1 MGEHDLS
8 QEIDC
13 FNDDETDTPEMCA
26 EKFQELEIE
35 EIIVHPEAKEGV
47 SANDIA
53 LIRMKEAANF
63 NKNVQPVCLPFSS
76 ELRKSKIREIIS
88 LGWGATEEKWYSDVL
103 LDATMPYVTIERCR
117 KMYEG
122 KALVLSEER
131 QFCAGAV
138 VSSFNY

>member
-1 MGEHDLS
+1 MNS
-8 QEIDC
+8 
-13 FNDDETDTPEMCA
+13 PEQCA

-35 EIIVHPEAKEGV
+35 EIIVHPEAKEGTV
-47 SANDIA
+47 GANDIA
-53 LIRMKEAANF
+53 LIRMKAAAIF
-63 NKNVQPVCLPFSS
+63 NKNVQPVCLPFSAD
-76 ELRKSKIREIIS
+76 LRKAKIREIIS

-117 KMYEG
+117 KIYEG

-138 VSSFNY
+138 VCTFNLTLF